1 MKELDI
7 SLKRFKSYKLSS
19 GIKGMDPL
27 VQNDLQQMTGE
38 EIRILSQ
45 FCTNMDKPVFALR
58 NLPEVVKGALFS
70 RYSRAPYSL
79 RMTLLREFIQKPEMG
94 FSEIVNF
101 QIDRGADEIVAIKKA
116 EEFYDRVLVG
126 YGDDSVAEL
135 GGAHIACENVS
146 NIASKVLEDSRIGL
160 SPLEKSTRY
169 MLFNEK
175 TNGEYRFYKDPAIM
189 QSEFA
194 GLYLKI
200 CNLLFDA
207 YSSLV
212 DPMMAFI
219 REKYPQEEGTTD
231 RAYAFT
237 VKAKACD
244 IIRVFL
250 PAAALTNVGIFGNGR
265 AFEYLLTKMYA
276 SELVEMR
283 NLAGTMQEELQKV
296 IPSFVKRANDQY
308 GQVQQKFFT
317 ETINAAKTSASNI
330 LKESVAQSES
340 VVLIDYD
347 KEAEKKIAATILYS
361 QSKHPMQQINE
372 AIGKMSEEERRR
384 IIHDCLNTRSNRRHR
399 PGRPFEVASYT
410 FDLLGNYAIYRDLQ
424 RHRMLTQERQRLTT
438 HNGYDTPKELVEA
451 GFADKYRDCMEKAR
465 EAFEEISERFPQQA
479 QYIVPFGYRIRWY
492 FHLNLRE
499 LYHLLELRTMRQG
512 HPDYRKMCQEM
523 FRQAQKVHPFLMSFM
538 KFIDMNDYELERLES
553 EKRIDKKMEEVKKKY
568 GS

>member
-1 MKELDI
+1 
-7 SLKRFKSYKLSS
+7 
-19 GIKGMDPL
+19 MDPL
-27 VQNDLQQMTGE
+27 VQQDLQQMTEE
-38 EIRILSQ
+38 EIKILSQ
-45 FCTNMDKPVFALR
+45 FCTNMDKPVFVLR

-101 QIDRGADEIVAIKKA
+101 QLDQGTDEIVAIKKA

-169 MLFNEK
+169 ILFNEK
-175 TNGEYRFYKDPAIM
+175 INGEYKFYKDPTIM
-189 QSEFA
+189 DSEFRD
-194 GLYLKI
+194 LYLEI

-219 REKYPQEEGTTD
+219 KEKYPQEEGTTD

-244 IIRVFL
+244 VIRVFL

-276 SELVEMR
+276 SDLAEMR
-283 NLAGTMQEELQKV
+283 NLAATIQEELQKA

-308 GQVQQKFFT
+308 GQVQQQFFI
-317 ETINAAKTSASNI
+317 ETRNAADYSADKI
-330 LKESVAQSES
+330 LTENKAESEG
-340 VVLIDYD
+340 VVLIDCD
-347 KEAEKKIAATILYS
+347 KDAEKKIAATILYS
-361 QSKHPMQQINE
+361 HSRHPMQQIKE
-372 AIGKMSEEERRR
+372 VVGKMTEVERRK
-384 IIHDCLNTRSNRRHR
+384 IIHDYLEKRSNRRHR
-399 PGRPFEVASYT
+399 PGRPFELATYT
-410 FDLLGNYAIYRDLQ
+410 FDLLGNYGIYRDLQ
-424 RHRMLTQERQRLTT
+424 RHRMLTQERQNLTT
-438 HNGYDTPKELVEA
+438 YHGYDTPKELVEA
-451 GFADKYRDCMEKAR
+451 GFADKYHDCMQKAKV
-465 EAFEEISERFPQQA
+465 AFDEISKRFPEQA
-479 QYIVPFGYRIRWY
+479 QYVVPFGYRIRWY

-512 HPDYRKMCQEM
+512 HPDYRRMCQEM
-523 FRQAQKVHPFLMSFM
+523 FRQVQAVHPFLMSFM
-538 KFIDMNDYELERLES
+538 KFIDMNDYELERLEA
-553 EKRIDKKMEEVKKKY
+553 EKRIDKKMEEVEKKY
-568 GS
+568 GN